1 MASKKV
7 VFYFDRQEDALHFTL
22 AAGSVLNGEHENLEA
37 DHALSVVQEMGRAS
51 RINFRTEDEVEI
63 PAAS

>member
-22 AAGSVLNGEHENLEA
+22 AAGSVLNGEQESLEP
-37 DHALSVVQEMGRAS
+37 DQALSVVQEMGRAS
-51 RINFRTEDEVEI
+51 RINFNTEDELEA
-63 PAAS
+63 AAS